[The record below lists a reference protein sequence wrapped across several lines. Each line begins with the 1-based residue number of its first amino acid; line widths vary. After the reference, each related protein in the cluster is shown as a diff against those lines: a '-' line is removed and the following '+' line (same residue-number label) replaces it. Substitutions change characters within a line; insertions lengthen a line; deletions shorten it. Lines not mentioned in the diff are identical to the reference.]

1 MDKLSGYKRRD
12 KVWKDANSN
21 FSEVF
26 TAVVVVV
33 ADFSVLVAIMTEIL
47 IGE

>member
-1 MDKLSGYKRRD
+1 MIKFERTQIDL
-12 KVWKDANSN
+12 

-33 ADFSVLVAIMTEIL
+33 ADVSVLVAIMTEIL